1 MNENINLINNEL
13 KKKKNLVN
21 KKYIKIFNIEI
32 IIFIFNFIIFL
43 YLHSDNSIYVSFDS
57 NFLSK
62 FRNIEHFSISL
73 AVRSYHKIAEY
84 LKNKYTNNKDFLI
97 KEQKLLPFKENIE
110 KKPKERK
117 KIKIYGSGMHQR
129 WKTIIENYVKEKYII
144 EYDKENPDYFFYT
157 TFSCNCYLP
166 KYQNSVIIA
175 YFAEN
180 QLPDFDI
187 ADYGIAHG
195 HINYLDRYIYSP
207 SIFRNLLYKNISNKD
222 FKLARENALKQ
233 KNRTKFCAALISN
246 VEGKR
251 IELMEEINKYKKI
264 DHGGSYN
271 NNVGGKVQDKVSF
284 LKSYKFSIA
293 MENSDTDGY
302 TTEKIMESFLGG
314 TIPIYYGG
322 YMLDEFF
329 NPKSYILIRGKRDLK
344 KKIEYIKKID
354 NDDELYR
361 SILKENVLLD
371 EKVVESF
378 DKAQKEFFLNI
389 FDQDK
394 KYAKR
399 IDNYHFK

>member
-1 MNENINLINNEL
+1 
-13 KKKKNLVN
+13 
-21 KKYIKIFNIEI
+21 
-32 IIFIFNFIIFL
+32 
-43 YLHSDNSIYVSFDS
+43 
-57 NFLSK
+57 
-62 FRNIEHFSISL
+62 
-73 AVRSYHKIAEY
+73 
-84 LKNKYTNNKDFLI
+84 
-97 KEQKLLPFKENIE
+97 
-110 KKPKERK
+110 
-117 KIKIYGSGMHQR
+117 
-129 WKTIIENYVKEKYII
+129 
-144 EYDKENPDYFFYT
+144 
-157 TFSCNCYLP
+157 
-166 KYQNSVIIA
+166 
-175 YFAEN
+175 
-180 QLPDFDI
+180 
-187 ADYGIAHG
+187 
-195 HINYLDRYIYSP
+195 
-207 SIFRNLLYKNISNKD
+207 
-222 FKLARENALKQ
+222 
-233 KNRTKFCAALISN
+233 
-246 VEGKR
+246 
-251 IELMEEINKYKKI
+251 MEEINKYKKI